1 MVRKSESA
9 EKRAEQ
15 DPAAHSL
22 IGDLTRRTAVLFR
35 NADEVAVEIREGQR
49 HRIEWR
55 ANGKIDISAAVP
67 VAEDGYFLTSAHS
80 VEAPTSLTLIAWI
93 EGADFG
99 GPRAAPARVVWTAG
113 KAQRPDIAVL
123 HAELSPV
130 MPFFMAGVPAIED
143 SVAATGASNWLRM
156 AKRWD
161 NDSGLANFSTI
172 AFGRVLDSGRTIKGR
187 RTPTYRLIRHTAQPP
202 RETAAVP
209 SSIKGAN

>member
-9 EKRAEQ
+9 EERTEQ
-15 DPAAHSL
+15 GPATHSL
-22 IGDLTRRTAVLFR
+22 IEDLTRRTAVLFR

-67 VAEDGYFLTSAHS
+67 VAEDGYFLTSAQS

-123 HAELSPV
+123 HAEPSPV

-143 SVAATGASNWLRM
+143 SVAATGASELVEDGETMGQRLGLGKFQHDSLR
-156 AKRWD
+156 AC
-161 NDSGLANFSTI
+161 A
-172 AFGRVLDSGRTIKGR
+172 
-187 RTPTYRLIRHTAQPP
+187 
-202 RETAAVP
+202 
-209 SSIKGAN
+209 